1 MLRRCRT
8 TVQRSLLRGQTTR
21 TSPSRSYGVH
31 ARWCHSWVSPAVVEP
46 PVSRQFNQDTTAARL
61 RFRHWGML
69 PGGSSVRLAPR
80 LRCTLRRV
88 RQNRAAPL
96 GVVGQWRRYRA
107 APLGV
112 VGQWRCDRAASL
124 GVVGQWRRYRAA
136 SLGVVGQWRRYR
148 AAPLGVVGQWRC
160 DRAALLGGGVVV
172 GSACCPAIVPCA
184 ASTRSAHLTRQFSR
198 QTLSTRHDR

>member
-107 APLGV
+107 APPWCGRSVAVRPGCIPWCGRSVAAVSGCIPWCGRSVAAVSGCAPWCGRSVAVRSGCAPWWRGSRWLGLLSRDRPL
-112 VGQWRCDRAASL
+112 RCFHQIRASDPPVLSA
-124 GVVGQWRRYRAA
+124 
-136 SLGVVGQWRRYR
+136 
-148 AAPLGVVGQWRC
+148 
-160 DRAALLGGGVVV
+160 DALD
-172 GSACCPAIVPCA
+172 PP
-184 ASTRSAHLTRQFSR
+184 
-198 QTLSTRHDR
+198 